1 MSIKML
7 IFDYK
12 NAEHKFFKKNKLEDF
27 DITFFE
33 ESLNETTVNNLP
45 EEILSKTSVIS
56 IFITSKINEKVL
68 EKFPNLMILSTRST
82 GINHINLDDC
92 CNRRIKVL
100 NVENY
105 GNKSVVQYTFGL
117 IIALSRKFQ
126 TAINDIKAFRFEYN
140 KYVGRELDKL
150 TLGVIGTGAIGEG
163 VCKIAKAFGM
173 NVLAYDVRHKTN
185 LIENYEVKYTDKET
199 LLKNADIITLHAPLT
214 EQTREM
220 ITKREFA
227 LMKHTAYLINTS
239 RGELINTED
248 LYNAIISE
256 NIAGAGLDVIECEDI
271 SFSQNNNLVTKIE
284 TSNINCIEKVVLTRK
299 LAQLD
304 NVIITP
310 HIAYSTQDSIDTI
323 LETTFDS
330 IKDCLQGGHTN
341 QIN

>member
-12 NAEHKFFKKNKLEDF
+12 EAEHDFFKKNKFDNF
-27 DITFFE
+27 DITFFK
-33 ESLNETTVNNLP
+33 ESLNEITVHNLP
-45 EEILSKTSVIS
+45 DEYLKNTSVIS
-56 IFITSKINEKVL
+56 VFITSKIDEKVL
-68 EKFPNLMILSTRST
+68 ANFPNLMILTTRST
-82 GINHINLDDC
+82 GINHINIPDC
-92 CNRRIKVL
+92 CNRSIKVL
-100 NVENY
+100 NVERY

-117 IIALSRKFQ
+117 IIALTRKIQ
-126 TAINDIKAFRFEYN
+126 LATSDIKAFKFEYN

-163 VCKIAKAFGM
+163 VCKIANAFNM
-173 NVLAYDVRHKTN
+173 KILAYDVVHKGD
-185 LIENYEVKYTDKET
+185 LIENYHVEYTDKET
-199 LLKNADIITLHAPLT
+199 LLKHSDIVTLHAPLT
-214 EQTREM
+214 DQTREI
-220 ITKREFA
+220 ITKRELA
-227 LMKHTAYLINTS
+227 IMKPTAYLINTS

-271 SFSQNNNLVTKIE
+271 SFSQNNTLVTKIE
-284 TSNINCIEKVVLTRK
+284 TSNNNCIEKVILTRK

-310 HIAYSTQDSIDTI
+310 HIAYSTQDSIDRI
-323 LETTFDS
+323 LKITFES